1 MKPAPRRP
9 RGCIFF
15 FMALQLTAEHIRL
28 QKNDDEISGQQTHAC
43 GSSAES
49 VMQKKNMPSP
59 SSTYYLVGILY
70 LASGYRELRIIIG
83 DTALIGSTVATFLYE
98 NHTNRNP

>member
-1 MKPAPRRP
+1 LYILFYGFAVNCRTYS
-9 RGCIFF
+9 I
-15 FMALQLTAEHIRL
+15 A
-28 QKNDDEISGQQTHAC
+28 KNDDEISGQQTHAC